1 MKEFYLVAK
10 IVSAFGRDGFVKV
23 SSFTDFPG
31 HLLNLKKVYLNFFGD
46 KKEFFIDEAKESK
59 DGFLFKF
66 RNFNNDKEIEI
77 LLGKEV
83 FVDNTELI
91 KLPQNYYFIH
101 DLIGSRV
108 LRNSVEIGKIKN
120 VIAFPANDVYV
131 IENEEGEEILIPAVH
146 DYIESFNPEEKLLKL
161 KPGEELYEDDEN

>member
-31 HLLNLKKVYLNFFGD
+31 HLLSLKNVYLDFFGD
-46 KKEFFIDEAKESK
+46 KKEFFIDEAKESN

-66 RNFNNDKEIEI
+66 RNFNTEKEIEI
-77 LLGKEV
+77 LLNKEV
-83 FVDNTELI
+83 FVDDKELI
-91 KLPQNYYFIH
+91 KLPENFYFIH

-108 LRNSVEIGKIKN
+108 LKNNVEIGKIKN
-120 VIAFPANDVYV
+120 VVSFPANDIYV
-131 IENEEGEEILIPAVH
+131 VENEQGEEILIPAVY
-146 DYIESFNPEEKLLKL
+146 DFVEGFDPVEKLLKL
-161 KPGEELYEDDEN
+161 KPGEKLYEDDED